1 MTPATH
7 VSSHISK
14 MAARMPQCKFSAR
27 EVVERVLQAGSDEEE
42 DVVGAFSDSDREL
55 LDSDDDYIPVHD
67 DEWLDVS
74 DNEMDADHNTANSGG
89 EENETDMP
97 DVPPTTTNSDTDMQV
112 DDHNDGG
119 DDYMRDWYKNL
130 VDFPLSVP
138 FTGTPELQGPLLLP
152 PWEQCKPVHFYRLF
166 ITNGI
171 LKHMQTETDRYA
183 RQVTDQKQQAGVHL
197 SPRSKFRTWKNVTVN
212 EMTRFLAITIH
223 IGIVKKPRIVDYWL
237 KIPVPQTTFASK
249 LMKCDRFQAI
259 LSFFHLN
266 DTTSYVPFN
275 NSNQDLLHKLRR
287 LIDHLIH
294 GVFHYLI
301 L

>member
-1 MTPATH
+1 MRVTSH
-7 VSSHISK
+7 VSK
-14 MAARMPQCKFSAR
+14 MAACRPQRMFSAQ
-27 EVVERVLQAGSDEEE
+27 EVVQLVLQSGSDEEE

-138 FTGTPELQGPLLLP
+138 FTSTPGLQGPLLLP

-166 ITNGI
+166 ITNGT
-171 LKHMQTETDRYA
+171 LKYVTLSHETS
-183 RQVTDQKQQAGVHL
+183 L
-197 SPRSKFRTWKNVTVN
+197 NSP
-212 EMTRFLAITIH
+212 LAA
-223 IGIVKKPRIVDYWL
+223 KCYQL
-237 KIPVPQTTFASK
+237 K
-249 LMKCDRFQAI
+249 
-259 LSFFHLN
+259 
-266 DTTSYVPFN
+266 
-275 NSNQDLLHKLRR
+275 
-287 LIDHLIH
+287 
-294 GVFHYLI
+294 
-301 L
+301 